1 MSNYKGEDRLEK
13 HYTPEHLNV
22 EMLEMLQTY
31 HKEPITEF
39 LENSAGSGRL
49 IDYIKKEYKGI
60 PVIAFDIHNETHR
73 EDITECDYLK
83 NKKIGYKKGR
93 VSFINPPFQKGL
105 KFVYK
110 ALEECDY
117 CVSILSIN
125 SFLNIDYDKYD
136 VDKIY
141 IYRKV
146 DFEGCNVSICIIG
159 IKKKI

>member
-1 MSNYKGEDRLEK
+1 MGNYKGEDRLEK
-13 HYTPEHLNV
+13 YYTPEHLNKEMF
-22 EMLEMLQTY
+22 EMLHTY
-31 HKEPITEF
+31 HKEAITEF
-39 LENSAGSGRL
+39 LENSAGSGML
-49 IDYIKKEYKGI
+49 IDALKKEYPNI
-60 PVIAFDIHNETHR
+60 NTIAFDIFNETKR

-83 NKKIGYKKGR
+83 NKNIGYKKGR
-93 VSFINPPFQKGL
+93 VAFINPPFQKGL

-136 VDKIY
+136 VDRIY

-146 DFEGCNVSICIIG
+146 DFGNCITSICIIG